1 MARHRALVTRVRR
14 RLAKWPVAVTALV
27 VLLLLGWV
35 AWTWLGG
42 VLERRAAAEANGCTA
57 GDVVLRV
64 AVTPSIAEPV
74 RDAAQ
79 RWTDTNPVVDDSCI
93 RIQVQS
99 VDSQTV
105 LNGLTTKW
113 DEGKL
118 GAQPAA
124 WLPDSTL
131 WANRLTAQNNT
142 VVSTTPQSI
151 ATSPVVLATQQ
162 SGAEALASGNLVQ
175 WTDLPALTSAPN
187 GWSGYGKPQWGKFRL
202 AVPDPATNPAS
213 ALAIQSALA
222 GATAQGAGPVTTDM
236 LAQQGVKDLITKLA
250 NSRASG
256 APADT
261 LDALDGLAKAA
272 DIGTASYSAVP
283 VTEVDLYRRNLGQ
296 DGAPKPNKPLYEVGM
311 GGASPAADFPFV
323 TLSGSWVNQTQNKA
337 AQQFRDFVRQPAQ
350 QKLFAKA
357 GLRVSATTDHPTDAV
372 GMRWLA
378 LTQNLVPAD
387 ATTTQDISA
396 SWTAAAVGNEALSVL
411 VDTSPAMAGDGV
423 NAVRNALTGEVNR
436 AVSGSLG
443 LWAYASA
450 LDGDKPYKQLVPV
463 VRIDQN
469 IDQLHT
475 GIGKLSLANGSQLY
489 TSILAVYQSVL
500 ANYQDGKHN
509 RVVVVVAGRNDGG
522 LTLDQLRAQLGQAK
536 DAKRPVPVNFIAVGS
551 NIDRDQLSSIAQ
563 DTGGSLSSVQ
573 NASGVDAALAQLLST
588 TS

>member
-14 RLAKWPVAVTALV
+14 RLAKWPVAVTGLV
-27 VLLLLGWV
+27 VLVLLGWL

-57 GDVVLRV
+57 GDVVLRI
-64 AVTPSIAEPV
+64 AVTPSIAQPV

-79 RWTDTNPVVDDSCI
+79 RWTDTSPVVDDSCV
-93 RIQVQS
+93 RLQVQS

-105 LNGLTTKW
+105 LTGLTAKW
-113 DEGKL
+113 DTGKL
-118 GAQPAA
+118 GDPPAA
-124 WLPDSTL
+124 WLPDSSL
-131 WANRLTAQNNT
+131 WANRLTAQNNA
-142 VVSTTPQSI
+142 VVSTAPQSI

-162 SGAEALASGNLVQ
+162 PGADALASGNLVQ
-175 WTDLPALTSAPN
+175 WTDLPTLTSAAN
-187 GWSGYGKPQWGKFRL
+187 GWAGYGKPEWGKFRL

-236 LAQQGVKDLITKLA
+236 LAQQGVENLITKLA

-283 VTEVDLYRRNLGQ
+283 VTEVDLYRRNLGK
-296 DGAPKPNKPLYEVGM
+296 DGAPKPDRPLYEVAM

-323 TLSGSWVNQTQNKA
+323 TLSGSWVSQTQNKA

-357 GLRVSATTDHPTDAV
+357 GLRVAATAEHPTDAV
-372 GMRWLA
+372 GMRWPA

-396 SWTAAAVGNEALSVL
+396 SWTAAAVGNEVLSVL
-411 VDTSPAMAGDGV
+411 VDTSPAMGQAGVDE
-423 NAVRNALTGEVNR
+423 VRGALSGEVNR
-436 AVSGSLG
+436 AVSGSMG
-443 LWAYASA
+443 LWAYAAA
-450 LDGDKPYKQLVPV
+450 LDGDKPYRQLVPV
-463 VRIDQN
+463 VRIDQS

-475 GIGKLSLANGSQLY
+475 GIGKLAPATGSQLY
-489 TSILAVYQSVL
+489 ASLLAVYQSVL

-522 LTLDQLRAQLGQAK
+522 TTFDQLRTQLGQLK
-536 DAKRPVPVNFIAVGS
+536 DAKKPVPVNIIAVGQ
-551 NIDRDQLSSIAQ
+551 NIDRDQLAAIAQ

-573 NASGVDAALAQLLST
+573 NAGGVDAALAQLLST
-588 TS
+588 TG

>member
-14 RLAKWPVAVTALV
+14 RLAKWPVAVTGLV
-27 VLLLLGWV
+27 VLVLLGWL

-57 GDVVLRV
+57 GDVVLRI
-64 AVTPSIAEPV
+64 AVTPSIAQPV

-79 RWTDTNPVVDDSCI
+79 RWTDTSPVVDDSCV
-93 RIQVQS
+93 RLQVQS

-105 LNGLTTKW
+105 LTGLTAKW
-113 DEGKL
+113 DTGKL
-118 GAQPAA
+118 GDPPAA
-124 WLPDSTL
+124 WLPDSSL
-131 WANRLTAQNNT
+131 WANRLTAQNNA
-142 VVSTTPQSI
+142 VVSTAPQSI

-162 SGAEALASGNLVQ
+162 PGADALASGNLVQ
-175 WTDLPALTSAPN
+175 WTDLPTLTSAAN
-187 GWSGYGKPQWGKFRL
+187 GWAGYGKPEWGKFRL

-283 VTEVDLYRRNLGQ
+283 VTEVDLYRRNLGK
-296 DGAPKPNKPLYEVGM
+296 DGAPKPDRPLYEVAM

-323 TLSGSWVNQTQNKA
+323 TLSGSWVSQTQNKA

-357 GLRVSATTDHPTDAV
+357 GLRVAATAEHPTDAV
-372 GMRWLA
+372 GMRWPA

-396 SWTAAAVGNEALSVL
+396 SWTAAAVGNEVLSVL
-411 VDTSPAMAGDGV
+411 VDTSPAMGQAGVDE
-423 NAVRNALTGEVNR
+423 VRGALSGEVNR
-436 AVSGSLG
+436 AVSGSMG
-443 LWAYASA
+443 LWAYAAA
-450 LDGDKPYKQLVPV
+450 LDGDKPYRQLVPV
-463 VRIDQN
+463 VRIDQS

-475 GIGKLSLANGSQLY
+475 GIGKLAPATGSQLY
-489 TSILAVYQSVL
+489 ASLLAVYQSVL

-522 LTLDQLRAQLGQAK
+522 TTFDQLRTQLGQLK
-536 DAKRPVPVNFIAVGS
+536 DAKKPVPVNIIAVGQ
-551 NIDRDQLSSIAQ
+551 NIDRDQLAAIAQ

-573 NASGVDAALAQLLST
+573 NAGGVDAALAQLLST
-588 TS
+588 TG

>member
-14 RLAKWPVAVTALV
+14 RLAKWPVAITGLV

-93 RIQVQS
+93 RLQVQS

-105 LNGLTTKW
+105 LTGLTGKW

-131 WANRLTAQNNT
+131 WANRLTAQNNAI
-142 VVSTTPQSI
+142 VSTTPQSI
-151 ATSPVVLATQQ
+151 ASSPVVLATQQ
-162 SGAEALASGNLVQ
+162 AGADALASGNLVQ
-175 WTDLPALTSAPN
+175 WTDLPALTSAAN

-283 VTEVDLYRRNLGQ
+283 VTEVDLYRRNLGK
-296 DGAPKPNKPLYEVGM
+296 DGAPKPERPLYEVGM

-323 TLSGSWVNQTQNKA
+323 TLSGGWVNQTQNKA

-350 QKLFAKA
+350 QKLFATA
-357 GLRVSATTDHPTDAV
+357 GLRVAATTEHPTDAV
-372 GMRWLA
+372 GMRWPP

-387 ATTTQDISA
+387 ATTAQDISA
-396 SWTAAAVGNEALSVL
+396 SWTAAAVGDEVLSVL
-411 VDTSPAMAGDGV
+411 VDTSPAMGGDGV
-423 NAVRNALTGEVNR
+423 NAVRNALNGEVNR
-436 AVSGSLG
+436 TVSGSLG
-443 LWAYASA
+443 LWAYAA
-450 LDGDKPYKQLVPV
+450 GLDGDKPYKQLVPV
-463 VRIDQN
+463 VRIDQS

-475 GIGKLSLANGSQLY
+475 GISKLASGNGNQLY
-489 TSILAVYQSVL
+489 SSILAVYQSVL

-522 LTLDQLRAQLGQAK
+522 LTIDQLRTQLGQLK
-536 DAKRPVPVNFIAVGS
+536 DSKRPVPVNIIAVGT
-551 NIDRDQLSSIAQ
+551 NVDHDQLSGIAQ

-573 NASGVDAALAQLLST
+573 NAGGVDAALAQLLST